1 MENDVWSSVL
11 DTLTESQLNCLENEA
26 FLQCA
31 IRGKLIYSMK
41 RALIFRFTRLV
52 PQNSLIVTL
61 FLYSKDDPFED
72 LTQSEWERL
81 DNAAT
86 EA

>member
-1 MENDVWSSVL
+1 
-11 DTLTESQLNCLENEA
+11 
-26 FLQCA
+26 
-31 IRGKLIYSMK
+31 
-41 RALIFRFTRLV
+41 V

-86 EA
+86 EAYNTTLENEGIQQIGKCFAADVT

>member
-11 DTLTESQLNCLENEA
+11 DTLTESQLSRLENEA

-41 RALIFRFTRLV
+41 RALIFRLSLV
-52 PQNSLIVTL
+52 PQNCNTFFSL
-61 FLYSKDDPFED
+61 F
-72 LTQSEWERL
+72 QR
-81 DNAAT
+81 
-86 EA
+86 

>member
-11 DTLTESQLNCLENEA
+11 DTLTESQLNRLENEA

-41 RALIFRFTRLV
+41 RALIFRLLV
-52 PQNSLIVTL
+52 
-61 FLYSKDDPFED
+61 
-72 LTQSEWERL
+72 
-81 DNAAT
+81 
-86 EA
+86 